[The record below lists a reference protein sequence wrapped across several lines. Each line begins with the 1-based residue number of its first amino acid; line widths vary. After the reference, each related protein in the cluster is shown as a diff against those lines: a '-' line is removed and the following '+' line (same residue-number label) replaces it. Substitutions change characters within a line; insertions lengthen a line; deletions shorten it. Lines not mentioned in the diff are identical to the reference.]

1 MICHTKSP
9 AARRLNSRFI
19 GMSLVYAFITLPTV
33 WLFKHH
39 PPSGVVAYL
48 LAILPALPLIA
59 GLVVVGEYLAEEKD
73 EFQRTVYVQAMLWSI
88 GATLSFTSVW
98 GFLENFNRA
107 PHMDLYM
114 VYPLVWAFVGVT
126 VPLLKARYR

>member
-1 MICHTKSP
+1 MICQTNNP
-9 AARRLNSRFI
+9 AVSRYNSRFI
-19 GMSLVYAFITLPTV
+19 GMMLVYVFILLLTV
-33 WLFKHH
+33 WIFKHH
-39 PPSGVVAYL
+39 PPSGFLAYL
-48 LAILPALPLIA
+48 LAILPSLPLIA

-73 EFQRTVYVQAMLWSI
+73 EFQRTVFVQAMLWSI
-88 GATLSFTSVW
+88 GATLSVTSVW

-114 VYPLVWAFVGVT
+114 VYPLFWAFVGVS